1 MVKYM
6 GEIKINNEIYGT
18 SNSSNIVY
26 KDTTVEEKL
35 DTIPVFDIND
45 NGNVDND
52 GSDVL
57 TYGHIIDNLESD
69 ADDKVLSAKQ
79 GKVLNNKIDNIDFS
93 PLENS
98 ISSLENELEESIN
111 NLDTKITE
119 FQNTFLNLVYPIG
132 AIYLSLSNTNPGTLF
147 GGTWEQLKD
156 RFLLGAGSSYSV
168 GGTGGEATHT
178 LTEAELPNIQG
189 TLPHMAYGE
198 YKITGVFTFEQAG
211 ASNYEAKNSDTKNT
225 SRYLMNFGNN
235 EAHNNM
241 PPYLTVYMWKRVS

>member
-18 SNSSNIVY
+18 SNSSDIVY

-79 GKVLNNKIDNIDFS
+79 GKVLK
-93 PLENS
+93 NS
-98 ISSLENELEESIN
+98 LKNELEESIN

-132 AIYLSLSNTNPGTLF
+132 AIYLSLSSTNPGTLF

-156 RFLLGAGSSYSV
+156 RFLLGAGDSYSA
-168 GGTGGEATHT
+168 GGTGGEANHT
-178 LTEAELPNIQG
+178 LTVNEMPSHGHGMERNVGWPLNSPNG
-189 TLPHMAYGE
+189 NEWGVMYEHGDTTYPYTRWDTTTRS
-198 YKITGVFTFEQAG
+198 TGGSQ
-211 ASNYEAKNSDTKNT
+211 
-225 SRYLMNFGNN
+225 
-235 EAHNNM
+235 AHNNM